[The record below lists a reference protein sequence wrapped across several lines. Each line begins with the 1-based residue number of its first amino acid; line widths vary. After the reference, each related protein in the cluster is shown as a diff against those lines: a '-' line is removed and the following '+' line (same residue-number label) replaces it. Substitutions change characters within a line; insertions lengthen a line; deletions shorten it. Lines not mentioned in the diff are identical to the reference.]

1 MDFNKLSQTQPKTAH
16 RGLSRAAESRMGAD
30 TQTVTVIKDGEKS
43 VETLNPPVEEKIE
56 PATPVAT
63 MEQVKTEE
71 KKLQDVVGIL
81 KGSVEKDNTAKSRCL
96 YIKDRHWQQLQKLTK
111 ETGAK
116 SVSEL
121 LGKLLDQIF

>member
-1 MDFNKLSQTQPKTAH
+1 MDFNKLSQSQPKPAH

-30 TQTVTVIKDGEKS
+30 TQTVEVIKDGEKS
-43 VETLNPPVEEKIE
+43 VETLNPP
-56 PATPVAT
+56 A
-63 MEQVKTEE
+63 EE
-71 KKLQDVVGIL
+71 KKKAVAPTASKEQKKTEDKKFQDVVGLL
-81 KGSVEKDNTAKSRCL
+81 KGSIEKDNSAKSRCL